1 MSKTLTLNTN
11 FNYRQEDVEGGES
24 QLWAVTKKSTVN
36 KGKIVMQI
44 YALPGV
50 FSSLSSLCF
59 PHQLNLPK
67 APISIGKASARVQN
81 FTLIKECILE
91 RNPINVNSVVKVSVS
106 VHIFSFIR
114 ESIQEKNP
122 INVMTVER
130 ALVTAQIFI
139 FTRGF
144 TQERS
149 LINVLS
155 VVRVSA
161 TAQLF
166 EFIRE
171 STQERKLINAMSI
184 TRDSIRIHI
193 FTITAEEKPCNSV
206 HFVVT
211 ALIKASL

>member
-1 MSKTLTLNTN
+1 MTDLTKIFFNILNPKMLLKV
-11 FNYRQEDVEGGES
+11 R
-24 QLWAVTKKSTVN
+24 A
-36 KGKIVMQI
+36 
-44 YALPGV
+44 
-50 FSSLSSLCF
+50 FSSG
-59 PHQLNLPK
+59 NR
-67 APISIGKASARVQN
+67 GKEDA
-81 FTLIKECILE
+81 
-91 RNPINVNSVVKVSVS
+91 
-106 VHIFSFIR
+106 
-114 ESIQEKNP
+114 

-139 FTRGF
+139 FTRGS

-149 LINVLS
+149 LISVLS

-184 TRDSIRIHI
+184 TRGSIRIHI

-211 ALIKASL
+211 ALIKAAL